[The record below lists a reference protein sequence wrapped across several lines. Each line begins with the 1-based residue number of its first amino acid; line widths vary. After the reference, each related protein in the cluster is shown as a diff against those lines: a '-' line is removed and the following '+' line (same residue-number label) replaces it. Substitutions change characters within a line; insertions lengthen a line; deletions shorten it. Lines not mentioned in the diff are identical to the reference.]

1 MAGEEAEKTKPS
13 RGSSDGA
20 SSDDLRGEVIKIWE
34 DCEGVFVEVGVGGG
48 LVVGAAWA
56 VLKGFETSDFVL
68 IIVASILTSLS
79 SSFTNPVSSIFCRFS
94 TLRELAEILERI

>member
-1 MAGEEAEKTKPS
+1 MLGEEAEKTKPL
-13 RGSSDGA
+13 RGSSFGS
-20 SSDDLRGEVIKIWE
+20 SSDISEVRRVCDK
-34 DCEGVFVEVGVGGG
+34 VLVVVGAGAGG

-68 IIVASILTSLS
+68 LIVASILTSLS

-94 TLRELAEILERI
+94 IFRELAEILERI